1 MNKLFS
7 VVIAFLLVSLSVF
20 AQSDIRKVNFKNFTY
35 SAYCADEET
44 EKIRVKNGEF
54 SKETK
59 IDDFTEHFY
68 FNIFSIKYG
77 DLNGD
82 KKDEAVI
89 LSVCNTGGTGNF
101 TEGFIYTLKAGKPV
115 LLARIGGGDRAF
127 GGLREATV
135 ENGLLVIDQNDRD
148 RNQANCCSEYAVIS
162 KYRLNGSKL
171 NLVGQRVSRALYPS
185 QRVSFDKGTSKTT
198 LTVTVDEIKR
208 FKIGARAGQT
218 LTVSY
223 KSPNAENILLS
234 LVEGEADV
242 AESENPLI
250 AKLNQTGD
258 FIFQVQNTYKLP
270 SEVTLTIEIR

>member
-1 MNKLFS
+1 MNKLFYIG
-7 VVIAFLLVSLSVF
+7 IAFLLMSMSVF

-35 SAYCADEET
+35 HPYCVGEET
-44 EKIRVKNGEF
+44 VKITVRNGEF

-68 FNIFSIKYG
+68 FNILSIKYG

-82 KKDEAVI
+82 KKDEAII

-101 TEGFIYTLKAGKPV
+101 TEGFIYTMKAGKPSLV
-115 LLARIGGGDRAF
+115 ARIEGGDRAF

-135 ENGLLVIDQNDRD
+135 ENGLLVIDQNDGD

-171 NLVGQRVSRALYPS
+171 NPVGKPVSRELYPS

-218 LTVSY
+218 LTVSF
-223 KSPNAENILLS
+223 KSPNAENISLS
-234 LVEGEADV
+234 LVGGEADV

-250 AKLNQTGD
+250 AKLSQTGD
-258 FIFQVQNTYKLP
+258 FIFQVQNSYKLA